1 MKKIILSLIMSFS
14 FFGLLGQT
22 NDFKSVDVEEFA
34 KIIKGRKVTVLDVRL
49 PQEYDEGYIPGTDF
63 NIDVLEDNFK
73 EVALAKLPKRKP
85 VALYCRSGNRSKTAA
100 RILVENGYEVI
111 ELGKGFRAWE
121 AAGKEI
127 AYPEK

>member
-14 FFGLLGQT
+14 FFGLFGQT

>member
-1 MKKIILSLIMSFS
+1 MSFS

-85 VALYCRSGNRSKTAA
+85 VALYCRSGKRSKTAA